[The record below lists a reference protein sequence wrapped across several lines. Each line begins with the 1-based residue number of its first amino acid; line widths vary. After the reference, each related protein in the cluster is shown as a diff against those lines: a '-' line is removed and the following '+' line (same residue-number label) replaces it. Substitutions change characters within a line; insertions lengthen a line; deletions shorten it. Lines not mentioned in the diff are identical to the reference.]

1 MRPLLRIRWLT
12 LKLAYKRWRLGD
24 TTIAR
29 SLVRTAIGPRWKW
42 NIGIVVLVVIAFM
55 VGGLRAQG
63 HTVAELEAWTEA
75 WTAQA
80 DIALS
85 PALTADLA
93 DMEARHPWYY
103 NPQTAPVGS
112 QTATGHTSAVDWDTS
127 AGVEQWR
134 ALVTVYFPAGEVERA
149 LCIMD
154 HESRGNPNAK
164 NPRSSAAGL
173 FQFLRS
179 TWNNVPLSVSG
190 GSYDSGQV
198 YQAEPN
204 IASAAWL
211 QERSGWWPWNPYQNG
226 ECR

>member
-1 MRPLLRIRWLT
+1 MIHGKPG
-12 LKLAYKRWRLGD
+12 RL
-24 TTIAR
+24 IWA
-29 SLVRTAIGPRWKW
+29 VAIIIMALP
-42 NIGIVVLVVIAFM
+42 
-55 VGGLRAQG
+55 AQA

-85 PALTADLA
+85 PALTAALA

-103 NPQTAPVGS
+103 NPQPAPQTTTRRTA
-112 QTATGHTSAVDWDTS
+112 AVDWDTS

-134 ALVTVYFPAGEVERA
+134 PLVAVYFPSEVERA
-149 LCIMD
+149 LCILD

-179 TWNNVPLSVSG
+179 TWDRVPLSVSG

-198 YQAEPN
+198 YQPEAN
-204 IASAAWL
+204 IRSAAWL
-211 QERSGWWPWNPYQNG
+211 QARSGWWPWSPYKAG